1 MIKQQNCS
9 NFKMKTEKKKLI
21 QNILKKKPR
30 IVFK

>member
-9 NFKMKTEKKKLI
+9 NFKMKTKKKKI
-21 QNILKKKPR
+21 NSKYIKKKPR